1 MVTNYNNTGD
11 LSKTKK
17 LIAILKKC
25 NGKAAVGNSEALISP
40 RAAKILLYCGLLILV
55 VGLFIGSYIVQPYIS
70 LFFGIEKIAQVLM
83 MGILILSFMLSVKDI
98 ITVLYT
104 TDDLELL
111 LPMPFSATQIVMAK
125 CNKHHNRRSNW
136 CYYFKFNLY
145 WIRSS
150 RRSWNIIYHWYYY
163 F

>member
-25 NGKAAVGNSEALISP
+25 NGKAAVGNNEALISP
-40 RAAKILLYCGLLILV
+40 KTAKILFYCGLLILV
-55 VGLFIGSYIVQPYIS
+55 VGLFIGSYTVQPYIS
-70 LFFGIEKIAQVLM
+70 QFFEIKKIAQILM
-83 MGILILSFMLSVKDI
+83 MGILILSFILSVKDI

-125 CNKHHNRRSNW
+125 LAVVSVFPVTLSVITLNSILLGANM
-136 CYYFKFNLY
+136 
-145 WIRSS
+145 
-150 RRSWNIIYHWYYY
+150 
-163 F
+163 